1 MADAIYEKPQFKYQ
15 DIFRTITVAF
25 QPYVPFTQAY
35 RMAIVGGH
43 AMQVAGRG
51 KSGYFHWAPIDAPEE
66 EQDELMG
73 SYPWKTRLDA
83 YSGQGSGRL
92 SAMSVNPIRTTEVL
106 SKVDSQ
112 QGEGSAT
119 LMGEQLKE
127 LLDNA
132 DVFEAQAAPGH
143 TPRSS
148 RIMQEIELNMV
159 SQVLGEMAEKSGT
172 QFGDY
177 SNLLPPGTRDPLYN
191 RGNALGRS
199 FDVLLEH
206 THSSFNKFLEET
218 VGLKGSS
225 LGQENIHSLEISM
238 AKSKID
244 KPSKLLTAIDAS
256 GLDDMQIKALW
267 KEKIQDVVS
276 RLNTELDVHYK
287 KIIRDMEKELTK
299 VQATTAAASVGPNEA
314 WGRLQGVVPQP
325 KEAKKMGLTWEEEK
339 MMSTVREFIQRMKLD
354 IMLAG
359 VKGVEGTKHLWSS
372 RLGDHYVGITIF
384 EPKYI
389 PLSSLG
395 GETKAGMFKTDWRV
409 PQVHWNDYDVFVL
422 PALDGDIINAYVDW
436 MKNNDYLEGVKLQSV
451 LDATKAA
458 AASEAVATEARIAAL
473 GYTMQS
479 MVTTDVGGN
488 LGISVSVPGL
498 MQLRPTKLAQE
509 LFEQIE
515 DYYSSGKMKKEVQVW
530 YEELMHESNKLTR
543 AWFDAQEMGRGPVV
557 GTPNTMNTTRSSEY
571 VLGDELG
578 NPRKHYLGVWS
589 DRLQDTWSAAGEG
602 SKGDVGYNFAI
613 APFITSRRAGTALF
627 GKQKKR

>member
-1 MADAIYEKPQFKYQ
+1 MVDARYEKPQFKYQ

-92 SAMSVNPIRTTEVL
+92 SSMSVNPIRTTEVL

-119 LMGEQLKE
+119 VMGEQLKE

-132 DVFEAQAAPGH
+132 DVFEVGAAPAH

-159 SQVLGEMAEKSGT
+159 SHVLGEMAEKSGT

-225 LGQENIHSLEISM
+225 LGAANIHSLEISM

-244 KPSKLLTAIDAS
+244 KPSKLLTGIDAS
-256 GLDDMQIKALW
+256 GLDDIQIRDLW
-267 KEKIQDVVS
+267 RDKIQDVVS
-276 RLNTELDVHYK
+276 RLNTELDVHYT

-299 VQATTAAASVGPNEA
+299 VQVTTAAASIGPNEA
-314 WGRLQGVVPQP
+314 WRALETEAPI
-325 KEAKKMGLTWEEEK
+325 AKKGDKDHTWEEKK

-354 IMLAG
+354 MMLAG
-359 VKGVEGTKHLWSS
+359 VKGVEGTKHLWSAP
-372 RLGDHYVGITIF
+372 LGDHHVGITIF
-384 EPKYI
+384 SPKFVRRSGVAGI
-389 PLSSLG
+389 KEVESL
-395 GETKAGMFKTDWRV
+395 TDWPI
-409 PQVHWNDYDVFVL
+409 PQIHWNPFDVFVL

-473 GYTMQS
+473 GSSMQS

-498 MQLRPTKLAQE
+498 TQLRPTKLAQE

-515 DYYSSGKMKKEVQVW
+515 DYYSSGRMKKEVQVW

-557 GTPNTMNTTRSSEY
+557 GTPNTMGTTRSSEY